1 MVRVILDCIEIY
13 IEKFFFFQVNKV
25 IYSYYKLYNI
35 FKYLV
40 GISFYLVVVYVFCVW
55 GGRVLDKYIISYS

>member
-25 IYSYYKLYNI
+25 IYSYYKLYNM

-40 GISFYLVVVYVFCVW
+40 GISFYFVVVYVFCVW